1 MTTDLTG
8 ATVAFIATDGVEQVE
23 LTEPWDAVREAGGTP
38 MLLAPASGSIRG
50 FNHLT
55 PADEFP
61 VDALVAEVSAD
72 EIAGVVLP
80 GGVANPDQ
88 LRTDPDVRALLRAA
102 VERGIPV
109 AAICHAPWT
118 LIDAGI
124 AGGRRLTSFPSLR
137 ADLENAGARWVD
149 EEVVTDRGVITSRT
163 PDDLPAFCREAVAA
177 IAAAAHTPD
186 VDAA

>member
-1 MTTDLTG
+1 AVERLLAGLRVRFGRREILGAAVRVVHCGPPLTPQPYPRPAPAKPRLPGRPAGHRSGDPPPAAGAARKEETMTTDLTG
-8 ATVAFIATDGVEQVE
+8 ATVAFIAADGVEQVE

-80 GGVANPDQ
+80 GGVANPD
-88 LRTDPDVRALLRAA
+88 
-102 VERGIPV
+102 
-109 AAICHAPWT
+109 
-118 LIDAGI
+118 
-124 AGGRRLTSFPSLR
+124 
-137 ADLENAGARWVD
+137 
-149 EEVVTDRGVITSRT
+149 
-163 PDDLPAFCREAVAA
+163 
-177 IAAAAHTPD
+177 
-186 VDAA
+186 